1 MGFLGCTIASGVDL
15 HPPFDAIGY
24 VGIGVDDALAQLLK
38 VLEHIVELV
47 IFGDNLMDSIEV
59 MLLRLVISTLII
71 DRLNVADKLVAFRY
85 QLLLSGRFEFS
96 ADILPEGLQK
106 LDLFCIGIVLLCNLL
121 LFFLELLLQ
130 SFDDGQEILLNEV
143 LFVADLHHKFLHL

>member
-1 MGFLGCTIASGVDL
+1 
-15 HPPFDAIGY
+15 
-24 VGIGVDDALAQLLK
+24 
-38 VLEHIVELV
+38 
-47 IFGDNLMDSIEV
+47 MDSIEV

-71 DRLNVADKLVAFRY
+71 DRLDVADKLIAFRY

-96 ADILPEGLQK
+96 ADILPEWLQE
-106 LDLFCIGIVLLCNLL
+106 LDLFCIGIVLLCNFL

-130 SFDDGQEILLNEV
+130 SFDDGQEILLDEV